1 MKGVFVTFEG
11 GEGTG
16 KSTQVK
22 LLAEHLKKIGRN
34 VLTTREPGGTKEGE
48 TIRQLLVSGD
58 TEKLSPEAEML
69 LNFASRDVHLHQV
82 IRPALAKG
90 MIVLCDRFVDSTM
103 VYQCYAG
110 GASVDLALYLKDAIV
125 GDTTPD
131 LTFVLDVAP
140 EIGVTRSKVRM
151 AQYESS
157 AGHLMDRAMK
167 QNSSK
172 LFGAA
177 LDVETLSHEDRY
189 ERMGWRYHQ
198 KVRDGFLQVAKED
211 PDRCVVIDASTGI
224 EAVHIAILAEIES
237 LGAR

>member
-1 MKGVFVTFEG
+1 MNGLFITFEG

-22 LLAEHLKKIGRN
+22 LLAEHLKRIGRD
-34 VLTTREPGGTKEGE
+34 VITTREPGGTKEGE

-69 LNFASRDVHLHQV
+69 LNFASRDVHLHQI
-82 IRPALAKG
+82 IRPALANG
-90 MIVLCDRFVDSTM
+90 RIVLCDRFIDSTI
-103 VYQCYAG
+103 VYQCYAA
-110 GASVDLALYLKDAIV
+110 GASVDLALYLGAAIV
-125 GDTTPD
+125 GETIPD

-151 AQYESS
+151 VQYESS
-157 AGHLMDRAMK
+157 AGQLMDRAMEQK
-167 QNSSK
+167 SSK

-177 LDVETLSHEDRY
+177 LEVETLSHEDRY
-189 ERMGWRYHQ
+189 ERMGLRYHQ
-198 KVRDGFLQVAKED
+198 KVRDGFLQVAKENSN
-211 PDRCVVIDASTGI
+211 RCVVIDASAGI
-224 EAVHIAILAEIES
+224 AAVHIAILSEIES